1 MCHDIMS
8 TCTAERIVVPCRG
21 DVQIYQVVKG
31 KIPGNLKAALSEPL
45 SEEDVKHIF
54 REVGLQTA
62 QPVPP
67 GQRPKVLWSFGP
79 PAAGKSTL
87 AHRRAEELFGSE
99 GSVCVDGDEIRD
111 RHPAFRD
118 VTQHGLESHVLHKD
132 AWEVLKATGVVEGLK
147 KRILHEAIQ
156 QRQNI
161 TLPDCA
167 LKPARV
173 MEMFKALQ
181 AADYEMHAIC
191 LWTPCQEAERRGR
204 LRSVATGKAYSPKFH
219 RPSRDGT
226 IEVAHYWEQMRQ
238 SNHQFQSIEYY
249 DTTGAPM
256 QLEFSSFERL
266 TETEFRR
273 SSWRTEDGRRESLL
287 KKLVQDER
295 PEVEE
300 RSMSTRSRQ
309 SWWSWLWQR
318 PLMTRFCEFCGFP
331 LTAIGVI
338 PLGTF
343 GLFRILRL

>member
-1 MCHDIMS
+1 MS

-118 VTQHGLESHVLHKD
+118 
-132 AWEVLKATGVVEGLK
+132 
-147 KRILHEAIQ
+147 
-156 QRQNI
+156 
-161 TLPDCA
+161 
-167 LKPARV
+167 
-173 MEMFKALQ
+173 
-181 AADYEMHAIC
+181 
-191 LWTPCQEAERRGR
+191 
-204 LRSVATGKAYSPKFH
+204 
-219 RPSRDGT
+219 
-226 IEVAHYWEQMRQ
+226 

-318 PLMTRFCEFCGFP
+318 PLMTRAWAKTNCGLP
-331 LTAIGVI
+331 AW
-338 PLGTF
+338 
-343 GLFRILRL
+343 